1 MPKKRGKKKRSR
13 PKSKRTASKDES
25 PVWTRRAATAT
36 IAAAAVSIATD
47 LKEWLP
53 ERNAAAVIPAALP
66 IAVKTGL
73 IDLSVG
79 VEFEAQVEIVP
90 AAIDGAGDVAGALS
104 VA

>member
-1 MPKKRGKKKRSR
+1 MDNVHAGRSTR
-13 PKSKRTASKDES
+13 AHNRCKDES

-53 ERNAAAVIPAALP
+53 ERKAAAVIPAALP
-66 IAVKTGL
+66 IAVKTGA

-79 VEFEAQVEIVP
+79 VEFEAHVEIVP
-90 AAIDGAGDVAGALS
+90 ATIDGAGDVAGALS